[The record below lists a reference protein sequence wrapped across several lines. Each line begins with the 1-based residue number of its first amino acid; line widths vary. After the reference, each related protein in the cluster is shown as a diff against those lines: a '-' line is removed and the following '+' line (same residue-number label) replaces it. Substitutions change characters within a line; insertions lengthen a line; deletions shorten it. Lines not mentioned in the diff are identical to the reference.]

1 MWQHVLLFVFVFAE
15 ASVEGATSLS
25 TYQPF
30 LPSQRVDVQL
40 LPSKNEDME
49 RALDSDPENLL
60 AEAVRLLQ
68 IDNIQTLERKL
79 LLIESSLKETEEE
92 VQTMKVGLENAQKAY
107 GLALEEATS
116 THLNKIQAMSSELG
130 RARTSHALEIE
141 KIRSTHQDEIQ
152 TMKLESE
159 MMMRVD
165 KKTKTFLVGL
175 LFIGRGVWILVNFI
189 EKTVS
194 TL

>member
-1 MWQHVLLFVFVFAE
+1 MWQHVFLFVFAE
-15 ASVEGATSLS
+15 ASVEGATSIS

-30 LPSQRVDVQL
+30 LPSQRVDMQL
-40 LPSKNEDME
+40 LPDDREPSKKEDTE
-49 RALDSDPENLL
+49 RALDSDPEKLL
-60 AEAVRLLQ
+60 AGAVRLLQ
-68 IDNIQTLERKL
+68 IDNIHTLEKKL
-79 LLIESSLKETEEE
+79 LLTESSLKE
-92 VQTMKVGLENAQKAY
+92 VQTMKVGLEKAQKAY
-107 GLALEEATS
+107 ALALEEALS
-116 THLNKIQAMSSELG
+116 THLNKAMSSELG
-130 RARTSHALEIE
+130 RAHALEIE

-189 EKTVS
+189 EKTLS

>member
-1 MWQHVLLFVFVFAE
+1 MWQHVLLLVFVFAE
-15 ASVEGATSLS
+15 VATSLS

-30 LPSQRVDVQL
+30 LPSQRVDMQL
-40 LPSKNEDME
+40 LPDNREPSKNEDME
-49 RALDSDPENLL
+49 RALDSDPGKLL

-68 IDNIQTLERKL
+68 IDNIQTLEKKL
-79 LLIESSLKETEEE
+79 LLTESSLKE
-92 VQTMKVGLENAQKAY
+92 VQTMKVGLEKAQKAY
-107 GLALEEATS
+107 ALALEEALS
-116 THLNKIQAMSSELG
+116 THLNKAMSSELG
-130 RARTSHALEIE
+130 RAHALEIE

>member
-1 MWQHVLLFVFVFAE
+1 MWQHILLFVFVFAE

-30 LPSQRVDVQL
+30 LPSKRVDVQL

-49 RALDSDPENLL
+49 RALDSDPEKLL
-60 AEAVRLLQ
+60 AGAVRLLL
-68 IDNIQTLERKL
+68 IENIHTLEKKL
-79 LLIESSLKETEEE
+79 LLTESSLKE
-92 VQTMKVGLENAQKAY
+92 VQTMKVGLEKAQKAY
-107 GLALEEATS
+107 ALALEEALS
-116 THLNKIQAMSSELG
+116 THLNKAMSSELG
-130 RARTSHALEIE
+130 RAHALEIE
-141 KIRSTHQDEIQ
+141 KIRSTHQDGIQ

>member
-30 LPSQRVDVQL
+30 LPSQRVDMQL
-40 LPSKNEDME
+40 LPDDREPSKNEDME
-49 RALDSDPENLL
+49 RALDSDPGKLL

-68 IDNIQTLERKL
+68 IDNIQTLEKKL
-79 LLIESSLKETEEE
+79 LLTESSLKE
-92 VQTMKVGLENAQKAY
+92 VQTMKVGLEKAQKAY
-107 GLALEEATS
+107 ALALEEALS
-116 THLNKIQAMSSELG
+116 THLNKAMSSELG
-130 RARTSHALEIE
+130 RAHALEIE